1 MTFSLFKIFSFSKR
15 CLGID
20 IGSSCIRIV
29 ELSKRGNKAK
39 LENYI
44 ELKPPKQKLM
54 LKRGKESV
62 IFPGITAK
70 AIRMALDKAGIKTK
84 RAVFT
89 LPDYSTLFTW
99 FELPSMTKEEI
110 PEAVK
115 YEARHHSPSPLS
127 EVTLDWQI
135 IEKGEKKIKVLLV
148 IVSKETVNQ
157 YQRISNLAQLEGRIL
172 EAEVFAFTRSSVKE
186 KDKTIALVDI
196 GEKTSTCSII
206 DNGVLKR
213 SYSFDFSGE
222 ELTEAVSKSLNID
235 IEEAEQLKRSY
246 GLYPGEEK
254 KAQGLKEALLPG
266 IKLISKEING
276 AVESFYQ
283 SELKR
288 VQKVILG
295 GGGALLLGL
304 KEHLIGELKMEV
316 ETAAPFSNISCPS
329 ILENTLAALGPSYA
343 IAVGAA
349 LRGLE

>member
-1 MTFSLFKIFSFSKR
+1 MTFPLFKIFSFSKR

-20 IGSSCIRIV
+20 IGSSSIKII
-29 ELSKRGNKAK
+29 ELSRRGKKTK

-44 ELKPPKQKLM
+44 EVRSPKGKLM
-54 LKRGKESV
+54 LKREGENV
-62 IFPGITAK
+62 VFPRTTAK
-70 AIRMALDKAGIKTK
+70 TIRMVLDKVGIKTK

-99 FELPSMTKEEI
+99 FELPLMTKEEI

-115 YEARHHSPSPLS
+115 YEARHHSPFPLS
-127 EVTLDWQI
+127 EVILDWQI
-135 IEKGEKKIKVLLV
+135 IEQGEEKIKILL
-148 IVSKETVNQ
+148 IIMPKEVVNQ
-157 YQRISNLAQLEGRIL
+157 YQRISTMSQLNTQIL
-172 EAEVFAFTRSSVKE
+172 EAEAFAFARSSIKE

-213 SYSFDFSGE
+213 SYSFDISGE
-222 ELTEAVSKSLNID
+222 ELTEAVSKSFNINYK
-235 IEEAEQLKRSY
+235 EAEELKKSY
-246 GLYPGEEK
+246 GLYPREEK
-254 KAQGLKEALLPG
+254 GAKNLKEALLPG
-266 IKLISKEING
+266 VKLISKEISG
-276 AVESFYQ
+276 AAENFYQ
-283 SELKR
+283 SEFKR

-295 GGGALLLGL
+295 GGGSLLLGL
-304 KEHLIGELKMEV
+304 KEHLIEELKVEV
-316 ETAAPFSNISCPS
+316 EAAAPFSDISCPS